1 LKQNKFIAYFLLLLN
16 VMYFFWATVT
26 IIITEGG
33 AMGFGYL
40 FLPITLSIN
49 LLTIPAIMKI
59 KTPENSYSCIINWVN
74 GIGVIWTLFWVT
86 FMIM

>member
-1 LKQNKFIAYFLLLLN
+1 MKQNKFIAYFLLLLN

-49 LLTIPAIMKI
+49 LLTIPEIMKI
-59 KTPENSYSCIINWVN
+59 KTPENSYSA
-74 GIGVIWTLFWVT
+74 
-86 FMIM
+86 